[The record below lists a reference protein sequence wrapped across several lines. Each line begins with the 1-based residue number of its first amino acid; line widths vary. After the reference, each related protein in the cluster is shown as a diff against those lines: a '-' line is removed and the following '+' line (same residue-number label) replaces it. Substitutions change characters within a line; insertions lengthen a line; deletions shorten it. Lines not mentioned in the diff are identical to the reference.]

1 MCDGLQAA
9 GERLLSQLGE
19 RAEYL
24 LPGLKIL
31 PGLKV
36 CLLALWGTE
45 ARHRWQPKA
54 TSQHRVTGIVRKGGS
69 IPPFPQ
75 IVFR

>member
-24 LPGLKIL
+24 LPGLKVL
-31 PGLKV
+31 PGLKGLKV
-36 CLLALWGTE
+36 VLLVGDGRTD
-45 ARHRWQPKA
+45 R
-54 TSQHRVTGIVRKGGS
+54 G
-69 IPPFPQ
+69 
-75 IVFR
+75 

>member
-1 MCDGLQAA
+1 MCDGLQAAA

-24 LPGLKIL
+24 LPGLKVP

-36 CLLALWGTE
+36 VLLVGDGRTDG
-45 ARHRWQPKA
+45 RTDR
-54 TSQHRVTGIVRKGGS
+54 G
-69 IPPFPQ
+69 
-75 IVFR
+75 